1 MGKMWDSIVRQE
13 PEPMDFRDIVL
24 QRYAVKEFDGRM
36 IEEQKL
42 FALLDMIRYAP
53 SAFNLQP
60 WKIKVVSAS
69 KIKANL
75 RPHAN
80 DQPQITTCSH
90 LLVFCANMELERLV
104 EKVIEGM
111 EAADYPGEIVQQYAA
126 MMKTYIGSMT
136 PEQRLAFARE
146 QVHIALANA
155 VNGAKSLG
163 LDSCPM
169 GGFDPAAFAEV
180 LFLPEEYI
188 PVVLCAIGYA
198 ADTPPLKWRFPRE
211 EIFF

>member
-1 MGKMWDSIVRQE
+1 MEFK
-13 PEPMDFRDIVL
+13 DIVM
-24 QRYAVKEFDGRM
+24 QRYATKQFDGRM
-36 IEEQKL
+36 IDEPTL
-42 FALLDMIRYAP
+42 FALLDIIRYSP

-60 WKIKVVSAS
+60 WKIKIVSAGR
-69 KIKANL
+69 IKEKL

-90 LLVFCANMELERLV
+90 LLVFCANTELESLGDR
-104 EKVIEGM
+104 VIHSLTQSGM
-111 EAADYPGEIVQQYAA
+111 DAA
-126 MMKTYIGSMT
+126 MAAQYTAIMKGYIAAMS

-146 QVHIALANA
+146 QIHIALANA

-169 GGFDPAAFAEV
+169 GGFDPSGAAEV
-180 LFLPEEYI
+180 LFLPEEYV
-188 PVVLCAIGYA
+188 PVVLCAVGYA
-198 ADTPPLKWRFPRE
+198 ADTQPAKWRFPRE